1 MPDVLDALVDALRA
15 ESQVVDSP
23 LEGVQVFDG
32 EPAGQSR
39 PRELVVVG
47 DVDGD
52 EGPATMRAGG
62 GTREELYRI
71 ELTVGARRRTDDA
84 RVVRRRAAEI
94 ARRVERVVFDES
106 AKASPLGLPAV
117 RSLLVRGGKDLRQ
130 WVLADERECDL
141 ILRVEVKARL
151 SP

>member
-15 ESQVVDSP
+15 EAEVAGSP
-23 LEGVQVFDG
+23 LEGIKVFDG
-32 EPAGQSR
+32 EPGGQNR
-39 PRELVVVG
+39 PSELVVVG

-52 EGPATMRAGG
+52 EEPATMRAGG
-62 GTREELYRI
+62 GTRDELYRI
-71 ELTVGARRRTDDA
+71 EVTVGARKRTDNA
-84 RVVRRRAAEI
+84 RVVRRRAAEL
-94 ARRVERVVFDES
+94 ARRVERVIFDES

-130 WVLADERECDL
+130 WVLDKERECDV